1 MGKVS
6 AGRKGAKQSK
16 ETGERSNGTC
26 FRPTLQV
33 VLDLDRSVPTNE
45 HLVIHFWI
53 VGKPYLT
60 GLGESCPSPRL
71 KCLAGGNDELQPD
84 LGADYGWGGYDFRL

>member
-53 VGKPYLT
+53 VGQPEVIHKRDSPLARDPLAT
-60 GLGESCPSPRL
+60 GHHL
-71 KCLAGGNDELQPD
+71 LQ
-84 LGADYGWGGYDFRL
+84 L

>member
-16 ETGERSNGTC
+16 ETGERSNGNC

-33 VLDLDRSVPTNE
+33 VRDLDRSVPTNE

-53 VGKPYLT
+53 VGQPGVERLPFYT
-60 GLGESCPSPRL
+60 AASGESWLLLRVL
-71 KCLAGGNDELQPD
+71 I
-84 LGADYGWGGYDFRL
+84 

>member
-26 FRPTLQV
+26 FRNTL
-33 VLDLDRSVPTNE
+33 RSREFLGFATTGSVGVGFVPSTIDFFGT
-45 HLVIHFWI
+45 IHRAF
-53 VGKPYLT
+53 T
-60 GLGESCPSPRL
+60 
-71 KCLAGGNDELQPD
+71 
-84 LGADYGWGGYDFRL
+84 